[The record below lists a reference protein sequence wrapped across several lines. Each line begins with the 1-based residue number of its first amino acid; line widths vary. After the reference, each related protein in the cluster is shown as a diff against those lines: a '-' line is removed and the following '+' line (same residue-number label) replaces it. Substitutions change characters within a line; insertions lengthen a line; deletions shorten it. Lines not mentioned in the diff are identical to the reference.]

1 MQAFMLASRKFGL
14 RLRCINIYIYVYMIL
29 DLQSTR
35 NTYLLFIVSKFPFL
49 YFFYWFPFSGVS
61 HKDRAAA
68 THCEFRKF
76 MNVLGG
82 FNTQLITLCR
92 SIYIFIY
99 VFYLFTHIYI
109 YIHQFLFIYSQYT
122 IYCKQKFRN
131 HHLHVLPHLHCQYHP
146 HLHLFVWHVESSGI
160 FSNIL
165 AITWSF
171 TQVALRFSI
180 LFGDM
185 AAGPAFTHDAR
196 RSKTRPVETHQRL
209 RRDYPSPGDSAY
221 ATGQHQG
228 KWWNGGEKWIRNRA
242 NKI

>member
-1 MQAFMLASRKFGL
+1 M
-14 RLRCINIYIYVYMIL
+14 Y
-29 DLQSTR
+29 
-35 NTYLLFIVSKFPFL
+35 LFIYS
-49 YFFYWFPFSGVS
+49 
-61 HKDRAAA
+61 
-68 THCEFRKF
+68 
-76 MNVLGG
+76 
-82 FNTQLITLCR
+82 
-92 SIYIFIY
+92 
-99 VFYLFTHIYI
+99 HIYI

-146 HLHLFVWHVESSGI
+146 HLHLFVWHVESSDI

-185 AAGPAFTHDAR
+185 ATGPAFTHDAR
-196 RSKTRPVETHQRL
+196 RSKTPPVVTHQRL

-221 ATGQHQG
+221 ATGQHEG
-228 KWWNGGEKWIRNRA
+228 NGETVAKNGSEIEQTKYNRSGM
-242 NKI
+242 